1 MDKTELDTTS
11 NDYEIQIVETPPL
24 SQEYINL
31 REDIWQTKTS
41 EWKEAGKE
49 LFNGKL
55 YRYMGIEEDNDFATI
70 KLGLM
75 SYSDRLVRTVL
86 SKDEIVERFGTDYV
100 MKNSCVDVIILTTDG
115 KVAVGVKKN
124 SVDLKQGKLGYIGG
138 NMNAD
143 EVVVNSMEDIYT
155 MMMKEIAEES
165 SIIPER
171 ERLSFAKLGVS
182 DMWVSFY
189 FIYKL
194 GLSSEEVNKIYKEG
208 EFTEFIAM
216 TPDEIVKTERPA
228 ISDMNFSKQWIKEVV
243 SKATENN

>member
-24 SQEYINL
+24 SEEYTNL
-31 REDIWQTKTS
+31 REDIWKTKTS

-49 LFNGKL
+49 LFNGAL
-55 YRYMGIEEDNDFATI
+55 YRYMGTDDDSSTV

-86 SKDEIVERFGTDYV
+86 SKEKIIERFGTDYV
-100 MKNSCVDVIILTTDG
+100 MKNSCVDAIILTTDG
-115 KVAVGVKKN
+115 KVVVGVKKN

-143 EVVVNSMEDIYT
+143 EVEVSSMEDIYK
-155 MMMKEIAEES
+155 MMMKEIGEES
-165 SIIPER
+165 GIIPER
-171 ERLSFAKLGVS
+171 DRLSFAKLGVS
-182 DMWVSFY
+182 DMWASFY

-208 EFTEFIAM
+208 EFTEFITM
-216 TPDEIVKTERPA
+216 TPDEIANTERPS
-228 ISDMNFSKQWIKEVV
+228 ISDMNLSKEWIKEVV
-243 SKATENN
+243 SQARENN